1 MDFEDR
7 TTRLL
12 KESGKSK
19 YQNYSILN
27 ETEALE

>member
-1 MDFEDR
+1 MDFEEKN
-7 TTRLL
+7 TRLL

-19 YQNYSILN
+19 HQNYSILN